1 MFELLAAGVVGF
13 WGHQS
18 TKDFVRRRLRYT
30 NWVDKGAV
38 IGLVG
43 GAATGIVTA
52 SVLSILPLIGI
63 GAGAGVLIG
72 TGAGIGVGTGIA
84 RGSAH
89 ARQGYLPEE

>member
-1 MFELLAAGVVGF
+1 MFELLAAGAIGL
-13 WGHQS
+13 WGHMS

-30 NWVDKGAV
+30 NWVENGAV

-43 GAATGIVTA
+43 GAATGVVTA
-52 SVLSILPLIGI
+52 TLLPILPLIGV
-63 GAGAGVLIG
+63 GAGVLIG